1 MTQGRLPV
9 GPPQPPEDGDP
20 SAAAP
25 DDGVSPSTQPSPAL
39 PLESISP
46 TEPSV
51 SGPEEGVPPWSAAPP
66 SQDMAHS
73 ASQADASSPSEQDA
87 PPVAAASSP
96 VQADEPPVDRSL
108 DERVARKV
116 DAIRNVLR
124 LERRQDHANR
134 AVFGGLN
141 AFFER
146 WLEDPDIGRVLD
158 AARVSVPS
166 YGNLNQEARASW
178 VSDALTR
185 LGAPPHED
193 ASPPPAEQRSIEA
206 PPRPPLE
213 APEEPSPPMT
223 ASQANDGTTDT
234 PPQETPHERSD
245 AAVERL
251 GQPSPPPWSREQDVA
266 EDTSTEREPSRAPRQ
281 PDGAASDTATRQM
294 PNEQND
300 SAPELPGGPPKR
312 AAARRS
318 AAPKRAAKA
327 ATVASLDDP
336 LDAPPRMKA
345 GLTKLG
351 IMTYHDALWAF
362 PRRYLPVEPVARLR
376 LGEQAAVAVRV
387 ERAAGGRY
395 TSGRQLLR
403 VEATVTD
410 DTANVSVVWFGN
422 PWIAKIVKRGAR
434 FLLIGRLSDYRGRS
448 QFTVDTYEELRVGDR
463 IVVGDL
469 VPMYPL
475 TKGVTQSGMRRLIGP
490 AAERALP
497 LVQEFLPQDVVR
509 SARLPGLQ
517 EALRLIHKPDDLG
530 EDERA
535 RRRLA
540 FDELFL
546 LQLGLLKRRRQQ
558 QLELGSPIP
567 RNDDTINRILE
578 ALPFALTDDQTK
590 AVDEVLADMGKSA
603 PMMRLLQGDVGSG
616 KTVVATLA
624 LATAAAKGFQ
634 GAMMAPTEVLAEQHF
649 RTLTS
654 IFSQNNRESND
665 GGPYRGFQGILA
677 DRPLRVALLTGS
689 MGAGAKTQ
697 LHDLISRGDVDIVIG
712 THALIQQGV
721 GFKSLGLAVVDEQ
734 HRFGVGQRASLRN
747 KGLQPHLL
755 VMTATPIPRT
765 MALAIYGDLDVS
777 TIKEMPPGRP
787 SIRTAVVPP
796 EERDRAYGF
805 IRKEAGERRQSFV
818 ICPLVEESET
828 VAAKAAVAEHER
840 LSRDVFPDLSVGL
853 LHGRMRPREK
863 EAVMEAFRDGSVDVL
878 VSTAVV
884 EVGIDVPNA
893 TVMMIDG
900 AERFGLSQLHQ
911 YRGRVGR
918 GTQESYCILVS
929 ESETPEA
936 QERLAVME
944 STRDGFELAE
954 ADLKL
959 RGPGELMGTRQS
971 GIPDLQVATFGD
983 LSLIEEA
990 RDHALDVAQKDP
1002 ELRDPANLRLREEL
1016 DRFWRRASETPE
1028 GG

>member
-9 GPPQPPEDGDP
+9 GPSQPDQDGDP
-20 SAAAP
+20 LA
-25 DDGVSPSTQPSPAL
+25 
-39 PLESISP
+39 EP
-46 TEPSV
+46 TDAVLQDAVRP
-51 SGPEEGVPPWSAAPP
+51 APP
-66 SQDMAHS
+66 ST
-73 ASQADASSPSEQDA
+73 PA
-87 PPVAAASSP
+87 PREDVPLPPHDEEPTAAPA
-96 VQADEPPVDRSL
+96 L
-108 DERVARKV
+108 DDRVARKV

-124 LERRQDHANR
+124 LERRQSHANR

-158 AARVSVPS
+158 AAHVTVPS
-166 YGNLNQEARASW
+166 YGDLDQEARAAW
-178 VSDALTR
+178 IADTLTR
-185 LGAPPHED
+185 LGAPPD
-193 ASPPPAEQRSIEA
+193 DDPSPPQSEPTAISSRA
-206 PPRPPLE
+206 TATTGATGPRPPLE
-213 APEEPSPPMT
+213 APQEPSPPRAEPET
-223 ASQANDGTTDT
+223 A
-234 PPQETPHERSD
+234 
-245 AAVERL
+245 AAADRE
-251 GQPSPPPWSREQDVA
+251 SPI
-266 EDTSTEREPSRAPRQ
+266 RA
-281 PDGAASDTATRQM
+281 S
-294 PNEQND
+294 EE
-300 SAPELPGGPPKR
+300 SA
-312 AAARRS
+312 AAARTAAPQLPREAPNAPPGRTGGPRS
-318 AAPKRAAKA
+318 SGPSRRGAAPKSADR
-327 ATVASLDDP
+327 VVPVSSLDE
-336 LDAPPRMKA
+336 LLEAPPRMKA
-345 GLTKLG
+345 GLKKLG
-351 IMTYHDALWAF
+351 ITTYHDALWAF
-362 PRRYLPVEPVARLR
+362 PRRYLTVARISELR
-376 LGEQAAVAVRV
+376 LGEQSAVAVRV

-410 DTANVSVVWFGN
+410 DTAHMSVVWFGN
-422 PWIAKIVKRGAR
+422 PWIGRIVKQGAR
-434 FLLIGRLSDYRGRS
+434 FLLTGRLAEYRGRA
-448 QFTVDTYEELRVGDR
+448 QFAVDTYEELRAGDR
-463 IVVGDL
+463 IGPGDL
-469 VPMYPL
+469 APMYPL

-490 AAERALP
+490 AAERALS
-497 LVQEFLPQDVVR
+497 LVEEFLPQDVIR

-530 EDERA
+530 EDERG

-546 LQLGLLKRRRQQ
+546 LQLGLLRRRRQQ
-558 QLELGSPIP
+558 QLGLGSPIP
-567 RNDDTINRILE
+567 RKDDAIASIVG
-578 ALPFALTDDQTK
+578 ALPFELTDDQNR
-590 AVDEVLADMGKSA
+590 AVTEVLADMGKSA

-624 LATAAAKGFQ
+624 LATAAANGFQ

-712 THALIQQGV
+712 THALIQQAVEFRG
-721 GFKSLGLAVVDEQ
+721 LGLAVVDEQ

-787 SIRTAVVPP
+787 TLRTAVVPP
-796 EERDRAYGF
+796 DERDRAYGF
-805 IRKEAGERRQSFV
+805 IRKEAGERRQSFI

-840 LSRDVFPDLSVGL
+840 LSRDVFPDLNVGL

-863 EAVMEAFRDGSVDVL
+863 EAVMEAFRGGSVDVL

-936 QERLAVME
+936 QERLSIME

-954 ADLKL
+954 ADLRM

-990 RDHALDVAQKDP
+990 RNHALEAARRDP
-1002 ELRDPANLRLREEL
+1002 ELQDPANGPLRKAL
-1016 DRFWRRASETPE
+1016 DRFWSRASETPE

>member
-1 MTQGRLPV
+1 MTQGRLPA
-9 GPPQPPEDGDP
+9 GPSQPDQDGDP
-20 SAAAP
+20 LAEPSDAVHQ
-25 DDGVSPSTQPSPAL
+25 DGVR
-39 PLESISP
+39 
-46 TEPSV
+46 
-51 SGPEEGVPPWSAAPP
+51 
-66 SQDMAHS
+66 
-73 ASQADASSPSEQDA
+73 
-87 PPVAAASSP
+87 AASSFAP
-96 VQADEPPVDRSL
+96 PPLENSSPPLGNGPSPPQDEESPAAPAL
-108 DERVARKV
+108 DDRVARKV

-124 LERRQDHANR
+124 LERKQSHANR
-134 AVFGGLN
+134 AVFGGIN

-146 WLEDPDIGRVLD
+146 WLEDPDIGRALD
-158 AARVSVPS
+158 GARVTVPA
-166 YGNLNQEARASW
+166 YGDLDPGARAAW
-178 VSDALTR
+178 ISDTLTR
-185 LGAPPHED
+185 LGAPAPD
-193 ASPPPAEQRSIEA
+193 GPSASPQRNPTGDSSRPAA
-206 PPRPPLE
+206 TTGAAGPRPPLE
-213 APEEPSPPMT
+213 APQEPSPPRAEPKEAAAADQESTQT
-223 ASQANDGTTDT
+223 A
-234 PPQETPHERSD
+234 
-245 AAVERL
+245 
-251 GQPSPPPWSREQDVA
+251 
-266 EDTSTEREPSRAPRQ
+266 RQ
-281 PDGAASDTATRQM
+281 TGAA
-294 PNEQND
+294 E
-300 SAPELPGGPPKR
+300 PGT
-312 AAARRS
+312 AARQLPREAPKAPPERTGGQAS
-318 AAPKRAAKA
+318 SGSSLRGAAPKRAARV
-327 ATVASLDDP
+327 VAVSSLDEP
-336 LDAPPRMKA
+336 LEAPSRMKA
-345 GLTKLG
+345 GLKKLG
-351 IMTYHDALWAF
+351 IVTYQDALWAF
-362 PRRYLPVEPVARLR
+362 PRRYLPVARIAELR
-376 LGEQAAVAVRV
+376 LGEQSAVAVRV
-387 ERAAGGRY
+387 ERTAGGRY
-395 TSGRQLLR
+395 TSGRQLVR
-403 VEATVTD
+403 VEATVSD
-410 DTANVSVVWFGN
+410 ETAHMTVVWFGN
-422 PWIAKIVKRGAR
+422 PWIAKIAKQGAR
-434 FLLIGRLSDYRGRS
+434 FLLIGRLAAYRGRA
-448 QFTVDTYEELRVGDR
+448 QFAVDTYEEMRAGDR
-463 IVVGDL
+463 IGPGDL
-469 VPMYPL
+469 APMYAL

-497 LVQEFLPQDVVR
+497 LVKDFLPEDVIR
-509 SARLPGLQ
+509 AARLPGLQ
-517 EALRLIHKPDDLG
+517 EALRLIHKPDNLG
-530 EDERA
+530 EDERG

-546 LQLGLLKRRRQQ
+546 LQLGLLRRRRRQ

-567 RNDDTINRILE
+567 RKDDAIASIVG
-578 ALPFALTDDQTK
+578 ALPFDLTGDQNR
-590 AVDEVLADMGKSA
+590 AVNEVLADMGKSA

-624 LATAAAKGFQ
+624 LATAAANGFQ

-712 THALIQQGV
+712 THALIQQAV
-721 GFKSLGLAVVDEQ
+721 EFKSLGLAVVDEQ

-777 TIKEMPPGRP
+777 TIREMPPGRP

-796 EERDRAYGF
+796 DERDRAYGF
-805 IRKEAGERRQSFV
+805 IRKEAGERRQSFI

-853 LHGRMRPREK
+853 LHGRMRSREK
-863 EAVMEAFRDGSVDVL
+863 EAVMEAFRGGSVDVL

-918 GTQESYCILVS
+918 GAQASYCILVS
-929 ESETPEA
+929 ESETAEA
-936 QERLAVME
+936 RERLSIME
-944 STRDGFELAE
+944 STRDGFALAE
-954 ADLKL
+954 ADLKM

-983 LSLIEEA
+983 LALIEEA
-990 RDHALDVAQKDP
+990 REYALEAARRDP
-1002 ELRDPANLRLREEL
+1002 ELRDAANAPLREAL
-1016 DRFWRRASETPE
+1016 DRFWSRASETPE

>member
-9 GPPQPPEDGDP
+9 GPPQPLKDGDP

-25 DDGVSPSTQPSPAL
+25 DDSVSPATPPSAAP
-39 PLESISP
+39 PQESVAP
-46 TEPSV
+46 TEPPV
-51 SGPEEGVPPWSAAPP
+51 GGPEDSGAPWSAAPP
-66 SQDMAHS
+66 SRDLNAS
-73 ASQADASSPSEQDA
+73 ASQADALSPAEQDA
-87 PPVAAASSP
+87 PPVAAASP
-96 VQADEPPVDRSL
+96 VQADEPPDGRPL

-166 YGNLNQEARASW
+166 YGSLDQEARASW

-185 LGAPPHED
+185 LGAPPDED
-193 ASPPPAEQRSIEA
+193 ASPPTIEQRSTEQRSTKA

-213 APEEPSPPMT
+213 APEEPSPLLT
-223 ASQANDGTTDT
+223 TSQADDGASDT
-234 PPQETPHERSD
+234 PPKEMPHERSD
-245 AAVERL
+245 ASL
-251 GQPSPPPWSREQDVA
+251 GRPWQPSPPPWAGEPDAA
-266 EDTSTEREPSRAPRQ
+266 EDTSTDEREPSRDPGQ
-281 PDGAASDTATRQM
+281 PATRQL
-294 PNEQND
+294 PNERHD
-300 SAPELPGGPPKR
+300 AAPELPGGPPKR

-318 AAPKRAAKA
+318 APQKRAAKV

-351 IMTYHDALWAF
+351 ITTYHDALWAF

-387 ERAAGGRY
+387 ERAAGGHY

-410 DTANVSVVWFGN
+410 DTAHVSVLWFGN
-422 PWIAKIVKRGAR
+422 PWIGKIVKHGAR
-434 FLLIGRLSDYRGRS
+434 FLLIGRLTDYHGRS
-448 QFTVDTYEELRVGDR
+448 QFTVDTYEELRAGDR
-463 IVVGDL
+463 IAVGDL
-469 VPMYPL
+469 VAMYPL

-497 LVQEFLPQDVVR
+497 LVQEFLPQEVIR

-535 RRRLA
+535 RRRLV

-567 RNDDTINRILE
+567 RNDDTITRILE

-654 IFSQNNRESND
+654 IFSQNNREPND

-787 SIRTAVVPP
+787 AIRTAVVPP
-796 EERDRAYGF
+796 DERDRAYGF

-863 EAVMEAFRDGSVDVL
+863 EAVMEAFREGSVDVL

-918 GTQESYCILVS
+918 GTQASYCILVS

-936 QERLAVME
+936 QERLAIMK

-954 ADLKL
+954 ADLKM

-971 GIPDLQVATFGD
+971 GIPDLQVAAFGD

-990 RDHALDVAQKDP
+990 RDHALGVAQKDP

>member
-1 MTQGRLPV
+1 M
-9 GPPQPPEDGDP
+9 E
-20 SAAAP
+20 
-25 DDGVSPSTQPSPAL
+25 
-39 PLESISP
+39 
-46 TEPSV
+46 
-51 SGPEEGVPPWSAAPP
+51 
-66 SQDMAHS
+66 
-73 ASQADASSPSEQDA
+73 
-87 PPVAAASSP
+87 
-96 VQADEPPVDRSL
+96 
-108 DERVARKV
+108 
-116 DAIRNVLR
+116 
-124 LERRQDHANR
+124 
-134 AVFGGLN
+134 
-141 AFFER
+141 
-146 WLEDPDIGRVLD
+146 
-158 AARVSVPS
+158 
-166 YGNLNQEARASW
+166 
-178 VSDALTR
+178 
-185 LGAPPHED
+185 
-193 ASPPPAEQRSIEA
+193 
-206 PPRPPLE
+206 
-213 APEEPSPPMT
+213 
-223 ASQANDGTTDT
+223 
-234 PPQETPHERSD
+234 
-245 AAVERL
+245 
-251 GQPSPPPWSREQDVA
+251 
-266 EDTSTEREPSRAPRQ
+266 
-281 PDGAASDTATRQM
+281 
-294 PNEQND
+294 
-300 SAPELPGGPPKR
+300 
-312 AAARRS
+312 
-318 AAPKRAAKA
+318 
-327 ATVASLDDP
+327 
-336 LDAPPRMKA
+336 
-345 GLTKLG
+345 
-351 IMTYHDALWAF
+351 
-362 PRRYLPVEPVARLR
+362 
-376 LGEQAAVAVRV
+376 
-387 ERAAGGRY
+387 
-395 TSGRQLLR
+395 
-403 VEATVTD
+403 
-410 DTANVSVVWFGN
+410 
-422 PWIAKIVKRGAR
+422 
-434 FLLIGRLSDYRGRS
+434 
-448 QFTVDTYEELRVGDR
+448 
-463 IVVGDL
+463 
-469 VPMYPL
+469 
-475 TKGVTQSGMRRLIGP
+475 
-490 AAERALP
+490 
-497 LVQEFLPQDVVR
+497 EFLPQDVIR
-509 SARLPGLQ
+509 SARLPSLQ

-546 LQLGLLKRRRQQ
+546 LQLGLLRRRRQQ

-567 RNDDTINRILE
+567 RKDDAIESIVG
-578 ALPFALTDDQTK
+578 ALPFDLTDDQNR
-590 AVDEVLADMGKSA
+590 AVTEVLADMGKSA

-624 LATAAAKGFQ
+624 LATAAANGFQ

-654 IFSQNNRESND
+654 IFSHNNRESND

-689 MGAGAKTQ
+689 MAAGAKTQ

-712 THALIQQGV
+712 THALIQQAV
-721 GFKSLGLAVVDEQ
+721 EFKSLGLAVVDEQ

-777 TIKEMPPGRP
+777 TIKQMPPGRP

-796 EERDRAYGF
+796 DERDRAYGF
-805 IRKEAGERRQSFV
+805 IRKEAGEKRQSFI

-840 LSRDVFPDLSVGL
+840 LSRDVLPDLNVGL

-863 EAVMEAFRDGSVDVL
+863 EAVMEAFREGSVDVL

-944 STRDGFELAE
+944 STRDGFALAE
-954 ADLKL
+954 TDLKM

-990 RDHALDVAQKDP
+990 RNHALEAARRDP
-1002 ELRDPANLRLREEL
+1002 ELQDPANAPLRQAL
-1016 DRFWRRASETPE
+1016 DRFWSRASETPE